1 MATSAVYVSV
11 AVTTEPFLMIV
22 SNPIGSSVAAGMR
35 KELYATLP
43 LLGLRSGTRA
53 AGAASVVCHFEAP
66 AFGARNPLFCRR
78 RRRTAGSSPSLRS
91 LGMTKWRERK
101 RTDIGRR
108 VRKGSAMQFGITV
121 KPDISIDRIV
131 GLTRQAEAAGFDY
144 GWIFDSH
151 VLWMEPYP
159 LMTLMATNTKKLR
172 IGTCVTNPATR
183 DLTVTASLFATLNLI
198 SGGRMELGI
207 GRGDSSRRVMGKKP
221 VTWSQLEA
229 SVKEFRDLTSAK
241 EVQHDGQPT
250 RLTWAKDS
258 PRVWIAGYG
267 PKVLHMAGRGA
278 DGIILQFA
286 DPGLIDWCMGFVK
299 EGARAAERDLSK
311 IEVMAAAP
319 VWVSND
325 RKVAR
330 DRVRWFPALVSN
342 HVMDLIRQ
350 YKPEDLPPALTS
362 FVQDRGH
369 YDYQHHCEVA
379 SDNADFVSDE
389 VVDRF
394 CLVGPAEAHR
404 KKLKELADV
413 GVTQFN
419 LYLMCGDEEDTL
431 NIYQKDVLPAVLKSR
446 KT

>member
-1 MATSAVYVSV
+1 
-11 AVTTEPFLMIV
+11 
-22 SNPIGSSVAAGMR
+22 
-35 KELYATLP
+35 
-43 LLGLRSGTRA
+43 
-53 AGAASVVCHFEAP
+53 
-66 AFGARNPLFCRR
+66 
-78 RRRTAGSSPSLRS
+78 
-91 LGMTKWRERK
+91 
-101 RTDIGRR
+101 
-108 VRKGSAMQFGITV
+108 
-121 KPDISIDRIV
+121 
-131 GLTRQAEAAGFDY
+131 
-144 GWIFDSH
+144 
-151 VLWMEPYP
+151 
-159 LMTLMATNTKKLR
+159 
-172 IGTCVTNPATR
+172 
-183 DLTVTASLFATLNLI
+183 
-198 SGGRMELGI
+198 MELGI

-221 VTWSQLEA
+221 VSWSQLETA
-229 SVKEFRDLTSAK
+229 VQEFRDLTSGK

-250 RLTWAKDS
+250 RISWAKDS

-267 PKVLHMAGRGA
+267 PKVLDMAGRIA

-286 DPGLIDWCMGFVK
+286 DPALIAWCMGFVK
-299 EGARAAERDLSK
+299 QGARAAGRDLSR

-319 VWVSND
+319 AWVSND
-325 RKVAR
+325 LNVAR
-330 DRVRWFPALVSN
+330 ERVRWFPALVSN